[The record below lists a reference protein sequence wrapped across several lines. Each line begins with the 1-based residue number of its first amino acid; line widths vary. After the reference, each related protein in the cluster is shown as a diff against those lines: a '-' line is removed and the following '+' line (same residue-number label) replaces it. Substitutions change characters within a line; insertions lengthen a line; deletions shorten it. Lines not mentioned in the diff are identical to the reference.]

1 MNWMRYIAVALINA
15 FGVVV
20 GIIWVPAPPTFAQ
33 SAPTDLDLEYH
44 INDSGLQ
51 LQGFETDTRKNPNF
65 ETIEITPKSLPE
77 LYQLR
82 DRIQAE
88 LKKASNP
95 PDINSNLEAW
105 EYQLQL
111 KQYETL
117 VKANRQV
124 ETQIKFEETTLE
136 TWNQAIKIATEAAT
150 FGKQPETHTVK
161 DWETAQQLWV
171 QAIDTL
177 RKIPRESFLSAK
189 AIDKIVEYQGYL
201 AIATYQRALAQQS
214 QKEQPEKPQTISP
227 ISTAN
232 PQFPGF
238 KLYGDTNRD
247 GIVNEVD
254 EQRPEQW
261 SLSVGPLVLFN
272 NDDDDRSGLPDWR
285 EKGVNGAEDEK
296 DLAVVHFKVSQDYN
310 GSELLMSVDETARP
324 YINLFQKTSTG
335 WKPVDLSGIT
345 PLEFSSDIIL
355 GVEAK
360 QFANQNWSG
369 LINLK
374 AVARKQGIIIA
385 TDTIS
390 MGVAPWIMSPNTAP
404 VSEVHISDRGD
415 NQTIVQAVKT
425 IVEKTGANV
434 KVTPGATLWM
444 KGTQEIGYVQFPKA
458 EGLEEYPVVLKGNR
472 STESDDYAQSLMNQ
486 NFGWF
491 EVGKPRQLDVFNQWA
506 DWYNNLAVTP
516 ALPKYPLGRIY
527 YGTADNVSLN
537 PEVLEFLKAQKIQGD
552 PVAIDTSWLMV
563 RHVDEI
569 INFIPSPS
577 GEPLMLIASPGE
589 GIKLLKELEKQGY
602 EGAAI
607 NRELST
613 QTTVRAALNNQLL
626 IQHNQNLQKQKIDPL
641 INQLKKEF
649 NLRTDQIIE
658 IPAIFSYS
666 GYAWWPNLINCV
678 YVNGEL
684 LVSNP
689 KGPLIDGRDYTQEDF
704 KRRVAVAGIN
714 VDFLEDDYY
723 QELQGNIYTATNTTR
738 LGNEQPFWQDIP
750 TP

>member
-15 FGVVV
+15 LGVVV
-20 GIIWVPAPPTFAQ
+20 GIILVPAPPTLAQ
-33 SAPTDLDLEYH
+33 SSPTNLDLEYR
-44 INDSGLQ
+44 IDDSGLQ
-51 LQGFETDTRKNPNF
+51 LPGFEIDSRGNSNL
-65 ETIEITPKSLPE
+65 ETVEITPKSLAE

-88 LKKASNP
+88 LKKISNP

-105 EYQLQL
+105 QYQLQL

-124 ETQIKFEETTLE
+124 EAQIKFEEKTLE
-136 TWNQAIKIATEAAT
+136 SWNQAIKIATEAASY
-150 FGKQPETHTVK
+150 GQQPESHSVE

-177 RKIPRESFLSAK
+177 RKIPRESFLSSK
-189 AIDKIVEYQGYL
+189 AIDKTVEYQGYL

-214 QKEQPEKPQTISP
+214 EKNKPETSQNLSP

-247 GIVNEVD
+247 GIVNEAD

-272 NDDDDRSGLPDWR
+272 NDDDDRNGLPDWR

-296 DLAVVHFKVSQDYN
+296 DLAIVHFKVSPDYN
-310 GSELLMSVDETARP
+310 GSELLISVDETARS
-324 YINLFQKTSTG
+324 YINLFQKTSQG
-335 WKPVDLSGIT
+335 WKAVDLSGST
-345 PLEFSSDIIL
+345 PLEFNSDIIL

-360 QFANQNWSG
+360 QFAHQNWSG

-374 AVARKQGIIIA
+374 ASARKQGNIIA

-415 NQTIVQAVKT
+415 NQTIVQEVKT
-425 IVEKTGANV
+425 IVETTDAKV

-444 KGTQEIGYVQFPKA
+444 QGTQEIGYVQFPNA
-458 EGLEEYPVVLKGNR
+458 EGLKDYPVVLKGNR
-472 STESDDYAQSLMNQ
+472 STEIDDYAQSLMNQ

-491 EVGKPRQLDVFNQWA
+491 EMGKPRQLDVLNQWA

-516 ALPKYPLGRIY
+516 ALPEYPLGRIY

-537 PEVLEFLKAQKIQGD
+537 PEIIEFLKAQKIQGE
-552 PVAIDTSWLMV
+552 PVGIDTSWLMV

-569 INFIPSPS
+569 INFIPSVS

-589 GIKLLKELEKQGY
+589 GIKLLKELAKQGY

-607 NRELST
+607 NRGLST
-613 QTTVRAALNNQLL
+613 QTTVRATLNNQLL
-626 IQHNQNLQKQKIDPL
+626 IQHNQNLQKQKIEPL
-641 INQLKKEF
+641 INQLKQEF

-658 IPAIFSYS
+658 IPALFSYS
-666 GYAWWPNLINCV
+666 GYAWWPNLINSV

-689 KGPLIDGRDYTQEDF
+689 KGPLIDGQDYTQEDF

-714 VDFLEDDYY
+714 VNFLEDDYY
-723 QELQGNIYTATNTTR
+723 QELQGNIYSATNTTR
-738 LGNEQPFWQDIP
+738 LGNQQPFWQNLP
-750 TP
+750 

>member
-15 FGVVV
+15 LGVVV
-20 GIIWVPAPPTFAQ
+20 GIILVPAPPTLAQ
-33 SAPTDLDLEYH
+33 SSPTNLDLEYR
-44 INDSGLQ
+44 IDDSGLQ
-51 LQGFETDTRKNPNF
+51 LPGFEIDSRGNSNL
-65 ETIEITPKSLPE
+65 ETVEITPKSLAE

-88 LKKASNP
+88 LKKISNP

-105 EYQLQL
+105 QYQLQL

-117 VKANRQV
+117 VKANLQV
-124 ETQIKFEETTLE
+124 EAQIKFEEKTLE
-136 TWNQAIKIATEAAT
+136 SWNQAIKIATEAASY
-150 FGKQPETHTVK
+150 GQQPESHSVE

-177 RKIPRESFLSAK
+177 RKIPRESFLSSK
-189 AIDKIVEYQGYL
+189 AIDKTVEYQGYL

-214 QKEQPEKPQTISP
+214 EKNKPETPQNLSP

-247 GIVNEVD
+247 GIVNEAD

-272 NDDDDRSGLPDWR
+272 NDDDDRNGLPDWR

-296 DLAVVHFKVSQDYN
+296 DLAIVHFKVSPDYN
-310 GSELLMSVDETARP
+310 GSELLISVDETARS
-324 YINLFQKTSTG
+324 YINLFQKTSQG
-335 WKPVDLSGIT
+335 WKAVDLSGST
-345 PLEFSSDIIL
+345 PLEFNSDIIL

-360 QFANQNWSG
+360 QFAHQNWSG

-374 AVARKQGIIIA
+374 ASARKQGNIIA

-415 NQTIVQAVKT
+415 NQTIVQEVKT
-425 IVEKTGANV
+425 IVETTDAKV

-444 KGTQEIGYVQFPKA
+444 QGTQEIGYVQFPNA
-458 EGLEEYPVVLKGNR
+458 EGLKDYPVVLKGNR
-472 STESDDYAQSLMNQ
+472 STEIDDYAQSLMNQ

-491 EVGKPRQLDVFNQWA
+491 EMGKPRQLDVLNQWA

-516 ALPKYPLGRIY
+516 ALPEYPLGRIY

-537 PEVLEFLKAQKIQGD
+537 PEIIEFLKAQKIQGE
-552 PVAIDTSWLMV
+552 PVGIDTSWLMV

-569 INFIPSPS
+569 INFIPSVS

-589 GIKLLKELEKQGY
+589 GIKLLKELAKQGY

-607 NRELST
+607 NRGLST
-613 QTTVRAALNNQLL
+613 QTTVRATLNNQLL
-626 IQHNQNLQKQKIDPL
+626 IQHNQNLQKQKIEPL
-641 INQLKKEF
+641 INQLKQEF

-658 IPAIFSYS
+658 IPALFSYS
-666 GYAWWPNLINCV
+666 GYAWWPNLINSV

-689 KGPLIDGRDYTQEDF
+689 KGPLIDGQDYTQEDF

-714 VDFLEDDYY
+714 VNFLEDDYY
-723 QELQGNIYTATNTTR
+723 QELQGNIYSATNTTR
-738 LGNEQPFWQDIP
+738 LGNQQPFWQNLP
-750 TP
+750 

>member
-15 FGVVV
+15 LGVVV
-20 GIIWVPAPPTFAQ
+20 GIILVPAPPTLAQ
-33 SAPTDLDLEYH
+33 SSPTNLDLEYR
-44 INDSGLQ
+44 IDDSGLQ
-51 LQGFETDTRKNPNF
+51 LPGFEINSRGNSNL
-65 ETIEITPKSLPE
+65 ETVEITPKSLAE

-88 LKKASNP
+88 LKKISNP

-105 EYQLQL
+105 QYQLQL

-124 ETQIKFEETTLE
+124 EAQIKFEEKTLE
-136 TWNQAIKIATEAAT
+136 SWNQAIKIATEAASY
-150 FGKQPETHTVK
+150 GQQPESHSVE

-177 RKIPRESFLSAK
+177 RKIPRESFLSSK
-189 AIDKIVEYQGYL
+189 AIDKTVEYQGYL

-214 QKEQPEKPQTISP
+214 EKNKPETPQNLSP

-247 GIVNEVD
+247 GIVNEAD

-272 NDDDDRSGLPDWR
+272 NDDDDRNGLPDWR

-296 DLAVVHFKVSQDYN
+296 DLAIVHFKVSPDYN
-310 GSELLMSVDETARP
+310 GSELLISVDETARS
-324 YINLFQKTSTG
+324 YINLFQKTSQG
-335 WKPVDLSGIT
+335 WKAVDLSGST
-345 PLEFSSDIIL
+345 PLEFNSDIIL

-360 QFANQNWSG
+360 QFAHQNWSG

-374 AVARKQGIIIA
+374 ASARKQGNIIA

-415 NQTIVQAVKT
+415 NQTIVQEVKT
-425 IVEKTGANV
+425 IVETTDAKV

-444 KGTQEIGYVQFPKA
+444 QGTQEIGYVQFPNA
-458 EGLEEYPVVLKGNR
+458 EGLKDYPVVLKGNR
-472 STESDDYAQSLMNQ
+472 STEIDDYAQSLMNQ

-491 EVGKPRQLDVFNQWA
+491 EMGKPRQLDVLNQWA

-516 ALPKYPLGRIY
+516 ALPEYPLGRIY

-537 PEVLEFLKAQKIQGD
+537 PEIIEFLKAQKIQGE
-552 PVAIDTSWLMV
+552 PVGIDTSWLMV

-569 INFIPSPS
+569 INFIPSVS

-589 GIKLLKELEKQGY
+589 GIKLLKELAKQGY

-607 NRELST
+607 NRGLST
-613 QTTVRAALNNQLL
+613 QTTVRATLNNQLL
-626 IQHNQNLQKQKIDPL
+626 IQHNQNLQKQKIEPL

-658 IPAIFSYS
+658 IPALFSYS
-666 GYAWWPNLINCV
+666 GYAWWPNLINSV

-689 KGPLIDGRDYTQEDF
+689 KGPLIDGQDYTQEDF

-714 VDFLEDDYY
+714 VNFLEDDYY
-723 QELQGNIYTATNTTR
+723 QELQGNIYSATNTTR
-738 LGNEQPFWQDIP
+738 LGNQQPFWQNLP
-750 TP
+750 

>member
-15 FGVVV
+15 LGVVV
-20 GIIWVPAPPTFAQ
+20 GIILVPAPPTLAQ
-33 SAPTDLDLEYH
+33 SSPTNLDLEYR
-44 INDSGLQ
+44 IDDSGLQ
-51 LQGFETDTRKNPNF
+51 LPGFEINSRGNSNL
-65 ETIEITPKSLPE
+65 ETVEITPKSLAE

-88 LKKASNP
+88 LKKISNP

-105 EYQLQL
+105 QYQLQL

-124 ETQIKFEETTLE
+124 EAQIKFEEKTLE
-136 TWNQAIKIATEAAT
+136 SWNQAIKIATEAASY
-150 FGKQPETHTVK
+150 GQQPESHSVE

-177 RKIPRESFLSAK
+177 RKIPRESFLSSK
-189 AIDKIVEYQGYL
+189 AIDKTVEYQGYL

-214 QKEQPEKPQTISP
+214 EKNKPETSQNLSP

-247 GIVNEVD
+247 GIVNEAD

-272 NDDDDRSGLPDWR
+272 NDDDDRNGLPDWR

-296 DLAVVHFKVSQDYN
+296 DLAIVHFKVSPDYN
-310 GSELLMSVDETARP
+310 GSELLISVDETARS
-324 YINLFQKTSTG
+324 YINLFQKTSQG
-335 WKPVDLSGIT
+335 WKAVDLSGST
-345 PLEFSSDIIL
+345 PLEFNSDIIL

-360 QFANQNWSG
+360 QFAHQNWSG

-374 AVARKQGIIIA
+374 ASARKQGNIIA

-415 NQTIVQAVKT
+415 NQTIVQEVKT
-425 IVEKTGANV
+425 IVETTDAKV

-444 KGTQEIGYVQFPKA
+444 QGTQEIGYVQFPNA
-458 EGLEEYPVVLKGNR
+458 EGLKDYPVVLKGNR
-472 STESDDYAQSLMNQ
+472 STEIDDYAQSLMNQ

-491 EVGKPRQLDVFNQWA
+491 EMGKPRQLDVLNQWA

-516 ALPKYPLGRIY
+516 ALPEYPLGRIY

-537 PEVLEFLKAQKIQGD
+537 PEIIEFLKAQKIQGE
-552 PVAIDTSWLMV
+552 PVGIDTSWLMV

-569 INFIPSPS
+569 INFIPSVS

-589 GIKLLKELEKQGY
+589 GIKLLKELAKQGY

-607 NRELST
+607 NRGLST
-613 QTTVRAALNNQLL
+613 QTTVRATLNNQLL
-626 IQHNQNLQKQKIDPL
+626 IQHNQNLQKQKIEPL
-641 INQLKKEF
+641 INQLKQEF

-658 IPAIFSYS
+658 IPALFSYS
-666 GYAWWPNLINCV
+666 GYAWWPNLINSV

-689 KGPLIDGRDYTQEDF
+689 KGPLIDGQDYTQEDF

-714 VDFLEDDYY
+714 VNFLEDDYY
-723 QELQGNIYTATNTTR
+723 QELQGNIYSATNTTR
-738 LGNEQPFWQDIP
+738 LGNQQPFWQNLP
-750 TP
+750 

>member
-15 FGVVV
+15 LGVVV
-20 GIIWVPAPPTFAQ
+20 GIILVPAPPTLAQ
-33 SAPTDLDLEYH
+33 SSPTNLDLEYR
-44 INDSGLQ
+44 IDESGLQ
-51 LQGFETDTRKNPNF
+51 LPGFEINSRGNSNL
-65 ETIEITPKSLPE
+65 ETVEITPKSLAE

-88 LKKASNP
+88 LKKISNP

-105 EYQLQL
+105 QYQLQL

-117 VKANRQV
+117 VKANLQV
-124 ETQIKFEETTLE
+124 EAQIKFEEKTLE
-136 TWNQAIKIATEAAT
+136 SWNQAIKIATEAASY
-150 FGKQPETHTVK
+150 GQQPESHTVE

-177 RKIPRESFLSAK
+177 RKIPRESFLSSK
-189 AIDKIVEYQGYL
+189 AIDKTVEYQGYL

-214 QKEQPEKPQTISP
+214 EKNKPETPQNLSP

-247 GIVNEVD
+247 GIVNEAD

-272 NDDDDRSGLPDWR
+272 NDDDDRNGLPDWR

-296 DLAVVHFKVSQDYN
+296 DLAIVHFKVSPDYN
-310 GSELLMSVDETARP
+310 GSELLISVDETARP
-324 YINLFQKTSTG
+324 YINLFQKTAQG
-335 WKPVDLSGIT
+335 WKSVDLSGLT
-345 PLEFSSDIIL
+345 PLEFNSDIIL

-360 QFANQNWSG
+360 QFAHQNWSG

-374 AVARKQGIIIA
+374 ASARKQGNIIA

-415 NQTIVQAVKT
+415 NQKIVQEVKT
-425 IVEKTGANV
+425 IVETTDAKV

-444 KGTQEIGYVQFPKA
+444 QGTQEIGYVQFPNA
-458 EGLEEYPVVLKGNR
+458 EGLKDYPVVLKGNR
-472 STESDDYAQSLMNQ
+472 SAEIDDYAQSLMNQ

-491 EVGKPRQLDVFNQWA
+491 EMGKPRQLDVLNQWA

-516 ALPKYPLGRIY
+516 ALPEYPLGRIY

-537 PEVLEFLKAQKIQGD
+537 PEIIEFLKAQKIQGE
-552 PVAIDTSWLMV
+552 PVGIDTSWLMV

-569 INFIPSPS
+569 INFIPSFS

-589 GIKLLKELEKQGY
+589 GIKLLKELAKQGY

-607 NRELST
+607 NRGLST
-613 QTTVRAALNNQLL
+613 QTTVRATLNNQLL
-626 IQHNQNLQKQKIDPL
+626 IQHNQNLQKQKIEPL
-641 INQLKKEF
+641 INQLKQEF

-658 IPAIFSYS
+658 IPALFSYS
-666 GYAWWPNLINCV
+666 GYAWWPNLINSV

-689 KGPLIDGRDYTQEDF
+689 KGPLIDGQDYTQEDF

-714 VDFLEDDYY
+714 VNFLEDDYY
-723 QELQGNIYTATNTTR
+723 QELQGNIYSATNTTR
-738 LGNEQPFWQDIP
+738 QGNQEPFWQNLP
-750 TP
+750 

>member
-15 FGVVV
+15 LGVVV
-20 GIIWVPAPPTFAQ
+20 GIILVPAPPTLAQ
-33 SAPTDLDLEYH
+33 SSPTNLDLEYR
-44 INDSGLQ
+44 IDDSGLQ
-51 LQGFETDTRKNPNF
+51 LPGFEIDSRGNSNL
-65 ETIEITPKSLPE
+65 ETVEITPKSLAE

-88 LKKASNP
+88 LKKISNP

-105 EYQLQL
+105 QYQLQL

-124 ETQIKFEETTLE
+124 EAQIKFEEKTLE
-136 TWNQAIKIATEAAT
+136 SWNQAIKIATEAASY
-150 FGKQPETHTVK
+150 GQQPESHSVE

-177 RKIPRESFLSAK
+177 RKIPRESFLSSK
-189 AIDKIVEYQGYL
+189 AIDKTVEYQGYL

-214 QKEQPEKPQTISP
+214 EKNKPETPQNLSP

-247 GIVNEVD
+247 GIVNEAD

-272 NDDDDRSGLPDWR
+272 NDDDDRNGLPDWR

-296 DLAVVHFKVSQDYN
+296 DLAIVHFKVSPDYN
-310 GSELLMSVDETARP
+310 GSELLISVDETARS
-324 YINLFQKTSTG
+324 YINLFQKTSQG
-335 WKPVDLSGIT
+335 WKAVDLSGST
-345 PLEFSSDIIL
+345 PLEFNSDIIL

-360 QFANQNWSG
+360 QFAHQNWSG

-374 AVARKQGIIIA
+374 ASARKQGNIIA

-415 NQTIVQAVKT
+415 NQTIVQEVKT
-425 IVEKTGANV
+425 IVETTDAKV

-444 KGTQEIGYVQFPKA
+444 QGTQEIGYVQFPNA
-458 EGLEEYPVVLKGNR
+458 EGLKDYPVVLKGNR
-472 STESDDYAQSLMNQ
+472 STEIDDYAQSLMNQ

-491 EVGKPRQLDVFNQWA
+491 EMGKPRQLDVLNQWA

-516 ALPKYPLGRIY
+516 ALPEYPLGRIY

-537 PEVLEFLKAQKIQGD
+537 PEIIEFLKAQKIQGE
-552 PVAIDTSWLMV
+552 PVGIDTSWLMV

-569 INFIPSPS
+569 INFIPSVS

-589 GIKLLKELEKQGY
+589 GIKLLKELAKQGY

-607 NRELST
+607 NRGLST
-613 QTTVRAALNNQLL
+613 QTTVRATLNNQLL
-626 IQHNQNLQKQKIDPL
+626 IQHNQNLQKQKIEPL
-641 INQLKKEF
+641 INQLKQEF

-658 IPAIFSYS
+658 IPALFSYS
-666 GYAWWPNLINCV
+666 GYAWWPNLINSV

-689 KGPLIDGRDYTQEDF
+689 KGPLIDGQDYTQEDF

-714 VDFLEDDYY
+714 VNFLEDDYY
-723 QELQGNIYTATNTTR
+723 QELQGNIYSATNTTR
-738 LGNEQPFWQDIP
+738 LGNQQPFWQNLP
-750 TP
+750 

>member
-15 FGVVV
+15 LGVVV
-20 GIIWVPAPPTFAQ
+20 GIILVPAPPTLAQ
-33 SAPTDLDLEYH
+33 SSPTNLDLEYR
-44 INDSGLQ
+44 IDDSGLQ
-51 LQGFETDTRKNPNF
+51 LPGFEIDSRGNSNL
-65 ETIEITPKSLPE
+65 ETVEITPKSLAE

-88 LKKASNP
+88 LKKISNP

-105 EYQLQL
+105 QYQLQL

-124 ETQIKFEETTLE
+124 EAQIKFEEKTLE
-136 TWNQAIKIATEAAT
+136 SWNQAIKIATEAASY
-150 FGKQPETHTVK
+150 GQQPESHSVE

-177 RKIPRESFLSAK
+177 RKIPRESFLSSK
-189 AIDKIVEYQGYL
+189 AIDKTVEYQGYL

-214 QKEQPEKPQTISP
+214 EKNKPETSQNLSP

-247 GIVNEVD
+247 GIVNEAD

-272 NDDDDRSGLPDWR
+272 NDDDDRNGLPDWR

-296 DLAVVHFKVSQDYN
+296 DLAIVHFKVSPDYN
-310 GSELLMSVDETARP
+310 GSELLISVDETARS
-324 YINLFQKTSTG
+324 YINLFQKTSQG
-335 WKPVDLSGIT
+335 WKAVDLSGST
-345 PLEFSSDIIL
+345 PLEFNSDIIL

-360 QFANQNWSG
+360 QFAHQNWSG

-374 AVARKQGIIIA
+374 ASARKQGNIIA

-415 NQTIVQAVKT
+415 NQTIVQEVKT
-425 IVEKTGANV
+425 IVETTDAKV

-444 KGTQEIGYVQFPKA
+444 QGTQEIGYVQFPNA
-458 EGLEEYPVVLKGNR
+458 EGLKDYPVVLKGNR
-472 STESDDYAQSLMNQ
+472 STEIDDYAQSLMNQ

-491 EVGKPRQLDVFNQWA
+491 EMGKPRQLDVLNQWA

-516 ALPKYPLGRIY
+516 ALPEYPLGRIY

-537 PEVLEFLKAQKIQGD
+537 PEIIEFLKAQKIQGE
-552 PVAIDTSWLMV
+552 PVGIDTSWLMV

-569 INFIPSPS
+569 INFIPSVS

-589 GIKLLKELEKQGY
+589 GIKLLKELAKQGY

-607 NRELST
+607 NRGLST
-613 QTTVRAALNNQLL
+613 QTTVRATLNNQLL
-626 IQHNQNLQKQKIDPL
+626 IQHNQNLQKQKIEPL

-658 IPAIFSYS
+658 IPALFSYS
-666 GYAWWPNLINCV
+666 GYAWWPNLINSV

-689 KGPLIDGRDYTQEDF
+689 KGPLIDGQDYTQEDF

-714 VDFLEDDYY
+714 VNFLEDDYY
-723 QELQGNIYTATNTTR
+723 QELQGNIYSATNTTR
-738 LGNEQPFWQDIP
+738 LGNQQPFWQNLP
-750 TP
+750 

>member
-15 FGVVV
+15 LGVVV
-20 GIIWVPAPPTFAQ
+20 GIILVPAPPTLAQ
-33 SAPTDLDLEYH
+33 SSPTNLDLEYR
-44 INDSGLQ
+44 IDDSGLQ
-51 LQGFETDTRKNPNF
+51 LPGFEINSRGNSNL
-65 ETIEITPKSLPE
+65 ETVEITPKSLAE

-88 LKKASNP
+88 LKKISNP

-105 EYQLQL
+105 QYQLQL

-124 ETQIKFEETTLE
+124 EAQIKFEEKTLE
-136 TWNQAIKIATEAAT
+136 SWNQAIKIATEAASY
-150 FGKQPETHTVK
+150 GQQPESHSVE

-177 RKIPRESFLSAK
+177 RKIPRESFLSSK
-189 AIDKIVEYQGYL
+189 AIDKTVEYQGYL

-214 QKEQPEKPQTISP
+214 EKNKPETSQNLSP

-247 GIVNEVD
+247 GIVNEAD

-272 NDDDDRSGLPDWR
+272 NDDDDRNGLPDWR

-296 DLAVVHFKVSQDYN
+296 DLAIVHFKVSPDYN
-310 GSELLMSVDETARP
+310 GSELLISVDETARS
-324 YINLFQKTSTG
+324 YINLFQKTSQG
-335 WKPVDLSGIT
+335 WKAVDLSGST
-345 PLEFSSDIIL
+345 PLEFNSDIIL

-360 QFANQNWSG
+360 QFAHQNWSG

-374 AVARKQGIIIA
+374 ASARKQGNIIA

-415 NQTIVQAVKT
+415 NQTIVQEVKT
-425 IVEKTGANV
+425 IVETTDAKV

-444 KGTQEIGYVQFPKA
+444 QGTQEIGYVQFPNA
-458 EGLEEYPVVLKGNR
+458 EGLKDYPVVLKGNR
-472 STESDDYAQSLMNQ
+472 STEIDDYAQSLMNQ

-491 EVGKPRQLDVFNQWA
+491 EMGKPRQLDVLNQWA

-516 ALPKYPLGRIY
+516 ALPEYPLGRIY

-537 PEVLEFLKAQKIQGD
+537 PEIIEFLKAQKIQGE
-552 PVAIDTSWLMV
+552 PVGIDTSWLMV

-569 INFIPSPS
+569 INFIPSVS

-589 GIKLLKELEKQGY
+589 GIKLLKELAKQGY

-607 NRELST
+607 NRGLST
-613 QTTVRAALNNQLL
+613 QTTVRATLNNQLL
-626 IQHNQNLQKQKIDPL
+626 IQHNQNLQKQKIEPL

-658 IPAIFSYS
+658 IPALFSYS
-666 GYAWWPNLINCV
+666 GYAWWPNLINSV

-689 KGPLIDGRDYTQEDF
+689 KGPLIDGQDYTQEDF

-714 VDFLEDDYY
+714 VNFLEDDYY
-723 QELQGNIYTATNTTR
+723 QELQGNIYSATNTTR
-738 LGNEQPFWQDIP
+738 LGNQQPFWQNLP
-750 TP
+750 

>member
-15 FGVVV
+15 LGVVV
-20 GIIWVPAPPTFAQ
+20 GIILVPAPPTLAQ
-33 SAPTDLDLEYH
+33 SSPTNLDLEYR
-44 INDSGLQ
+44 IDDSGLQ
-51 LQGFETDTRKNPNF
+51 LPGFEIDSRGNSNL
-65 ETIEITPKSLPE
+65 ETVEITPKSLAE

-88 LKKASNP
+88 LKKISNP

-105 EYQLQL
+105 QYQLQL

-124 ETQIKFEETTLE
+124 EAQIKFEEKTLE
-136 TWNQAIKIATEAAT
+136 SWNQAIKIATEAASY
-150 FGKQPETHTVK
+150 GQQPESHSVE
-161 DWETAQQLWV
+161 DWEAAQQLWV

-177 RKIPRESFLSAK
+177 RKIPRESFLSSK
-189 AIDKIVEYQGYL
+189 AIDKTVEYQGYL

-214 QKEQPEKPQTISP
+214 EKNKPETPQNLSP

-247 GIVNEVD
+247 GIVNEAD

-272 NDDDDRSGLPDWR
+272 NDDDDRNGLPDWR

-296 DLAVVHFKVSQDYN
+296 DLAIVHFKVSPDYN
-310 GSELLMSVDETARP
+310 GSELLISVDETARS
-324 YINLFQKTSTG
+324 YINLFQKTSQG
-335 WKPVDLSGIT
+335 WKAVDLSGST
-345 PLEFSSDIIL
+345 PLEFNSDIIL

-360 QFANQNWSG
+360 QFAHQNWSG

-374 AVARKQGIIIA
+374 ASARKQGNIIA

-415 NQTIVQAVKT
+415 NQTIVQEVKT
-425 IVEKTGANV
+425 IVETTDAKV

-444 KGTQEIGYVQFPKA
+444 QGTQEIGYVQFPNA
-458 EGLEEYPVVLKGNR
+458 EGLKDYPVVLKGNR
-472 STESDDYAQSLMNQ
+472 STEIDDYAQSLMNQ

-491 EVGKPRQLDVFNQWA
+491 EMGKPRQLDVLNQWA

-516 ALPKYPLGRIY
+516 ALPEYPLGRIY

-537 PEVLEFLKAQKIQGD
+537 PEIIEFLKAQKIQGE
-552 PVAIDTSWLMV
+552 PVGIDTSWLMV

-569 INFIPSPS
+569 INFIPSVS

-589 GIKLLKELEKQGY
+589 GIKLLKELAKQGY

-607 NRELST
+607 NRGLST
-613 QTTVRAALNNQLL
+613 QTTVRATLNNQLL
-626 IQHNQNLQKQKIDPL
+626 IQHNQNLQKQKIEPL
-641 INQLKKEF
+641 INQLKQEF

-658 IPAIFSYS
+658 IPALFSYS
-666 GYAWWPNLINCV
+666 GYAWWPNLINSV

-689 KGPLIDGRDYTQEDF
+689 KGPLIDGQDYTQEDF

-714 VDFLEDDYY
+714 VNFLEDDYY
-723 QELQGNIYTATNTTR
+723 QELQGNIYSATNTTR
-738 LGNEQPFWQDIP
+738 LGNQQPFWQNLP
-750 TP
+750 

>member
-15 FGVVV
+15 LGVVV
-20 GIIWVPAPPTFAQ
+20 GIILVPAPPTLAQ
-33 SAPTDLDLEYH
+33 SSPTNLDLEYR
-44 INDSGLQ
+44 IDDSGLQ
-51 LQGFETDTRKNPNF
+51 LPGFEIDSRGNSNL
-65 ETIEITPKSLPE
+65 ETVEITPKSLAE

-88 LKKASNP
+88 LKKISNP

-105 EYQLQL
+105 QYQLQL

-117 VKANRQV
+117 VKANLQV
-124 ETQIKFEETTLE
+124 EAQIKFEEKTLE
-136 TWNQAIKIATEAAT
+136 SWNQAIKIATEAASY
-150 FGKQPETHTVK
+150 GQQPESHSVE
-161 DWETAQQLWV
+161 DWEAAQQLWV

-177 RKIPRESFLSAK
+177 RKIPRESFLSSK
-189 AIDKIVEYQGYL
+189 AIDKTVEYQGYL

-214 QKEQPEKPQTISP
+214 EKNKPETPQNLSP

-247 GIVNEVD
+247 GIVNEAD

-272 NDDDDRSGLPDWR
+272 NDDDDRNGLPDWR

-296 DLAVVHFKVSQDYN
+296 DLAIVHFKVSPDYN
-310 GSELLMSVDETARP
+310 GSELLISVDETARS
-324 YINLFQKTSTG
+324 YINLFQKTSQG
-335 WKPVDLSGIT
+335 WKAVDLSGST
-345 PLEFSSDIIL
+345 PLEFNSDIIL

-360 QFANQNWSG
+360 QFAHQNWSG

-374 AVARKQGIIIA
+374 ASARKQGNIIA

-415 NQTIVQAVKT
+415 NQTIVQEVKT
-425 IVEKTGANV
+425 IVETTDAKV

-444 KGTQEIGYVQFPKA
+444 QGTQEIGYVQFPNA
-458 EGLEEYPVVLKGNR
+458 EGLKDYPVVLKGNR
-472 STESDDYAQSLMNQ
+472 SAEIDDYAQSLMNQ

-491 EVGKPRQLDVFNQWA
+491 EMGKPRQLDVLNQWA

-516 ALPKYPLGRIY
+516 ALPEYPLGRIY

-537 PEVLEFLKAQKIQGD
+537 PEIIEFLKAQKIQGE
-552 PVAIDTSWLMV
+552 PVGIDTSWLMV

-569 INFIPSPS
+569 INFIPSPT

-589 GIKLLKELEKQGY
+589 GIKLLKELAKQGY

-607 NRELST
+607 NRGLST
-613 QTTVRAALNNQLL
+613 QTTVRATLNNQLL
-626 IQHNQNLQKQKIDPL
+626 IQHNQNLQKQKIEPL
-641 INQLKKEF
+641 INQLKQEF

-658 IPAIFSYS
+658 IPALFSYS
-666 GYAWWPNLINCV
+666 GYAWWPNLINSV

-689 KGPLIDGRDYTQEDF
+689 KGPLIDGQDYTQEDF

-714 VDFLEDDYY
+714 VNFLEDDYY
-723 QELQGNIYTATNTTR
+723 QELQGNIYSATNTTR
-738 LGNEQPFWQDIP
+738 LGNQQPFWQNLP
-750 TP
+750 

>member
-15 FGVVV
+15 LGVVV
-20 GIIWVPAPPTFAQ
+20 GIILVPAPPTLAQ
-33 SAPTDLDLEYH
+33 SSPTNLDLEYR
-44 INDSGLQ
+44 IDDSGLQ
-51 LQGFETDTRKNPNF
+51 LPGFEINSRGNSNL
-65 ETIEITPKSLPE
+65 ETVEITPKSLAE

-88 LKKASNP
+88 LKKISNP

-105 EYQLQL
+105 QYQLQL

-124 ETQIKFEETTLE
+124 EAQIKFEEKTLE
-136 TWNQAIKIATEAAT
+136 SWNQAIKIATEAASY
-150 FGKQPETHTVK
+150 GQQPESHSVE

-177 RKIPRESFLSAK
+177 RKIPRESFLSSK
-189 AIDKIVEYQGYL
+189 AIDKTVEYQGYL

-214 QKEQPEKPQTISP
+214 EKNKPETPQNLSP

-247 GIVNEVD
+247 GIVNEAD

-272 NDDDDRSGLPDWR
+272 NDDDDRNGLPDWR

-296 DLAVVHFKVSQDYN
+296 DLAIVHFKVSPDYN
-310 GSELLMSVDETARP
+310 GSELLISVDETARS
-324 YINLFQKTSTG
+324 YINLFQKTSQG
-335 WKPVDLSGIT
+335 WKAVDLSGST
-345 PLEFSSDIIL
+345 PLEFNSDIIL

-360 QFANQNWSG
+360 QFAHQNWSG

-374 AVARKQGIIIA
+374 ASARKQGNIIA

-415 NQTIVQAVKT
+415 NQTIVQEVKT
-425 IVEKTGANV
+425 IVETTDAKV

-444 KGTQEIGYVQFPKA
+444 QGTQEIGYVQFPNA
-458 EGLEEYPVVLKGNR
+458 EGLKDYPVVLKGNR
-472 STESDDYAQSLMNQ
+472 STEIDDYAQSLMNQ

-491 EVGKPRQLDVFNQWA
+491 EMGKPRQLDVLNQWA

-516 ALPKYPLGRIY
+516 ALPEYPLGRIY

-537 PEVLEFLKAQKIQGD
+537 PEIIEFLKAQKIQGE
-552 PVAIDTSWLMV
+552 PVGIDTSWLMV

-569 INFIPSPS
+569 INFIPSVS

-589 GIKLLKELEKQGY
+589 GIKLLKELAKQGY

-607 NRELST
+607 NRGLST
-613 QTTVRAALNNQLL
+613 QTTVRATLNNQLL
-626 IQHNQNLQKQKIDPL
+626 IQHNQNLQKQKIEPL
-641 INQLKKEF
+641 INQLKQEF

-658 IPAIFSYS
+658 IPALFSYS
-666 GYAWWPNLINCV
+666 GYAWWPNLINSV

-689 KGPLIDGRDYTQEDF
+689 KGPLIDGQDYTQEDF

-714 VDFLEDDYY
+714 VNFLEDDYY
-723 QELQGNIYTATNTTR
+723 QELQGNIYSATNTTR
-738 LGNEQPFWQDIP
+738 LGNQQPFWQNLP
-750 TP
+750 

>member
-15 FGVVV
+15 LGVVV
-20 GIIWVPAPPTFAQ
+20 GIILVPAPPTLAQ
-33 SAPTDLDLEYH
+33 SSPTNLDLEYR
-44 INDSGLQ
+44 IDDSGLQ
-51 LQGFETDTRKNPNF
+51 LPGFEIDSRGNSNL
-65 ETIEITPKSLPE
+65 ETVEITPKSLAE

-88 LKKASNP
+88 LKKISNP

-105 EYQLQL
+105 QYQLQL

-124 ETQIKFEETTLE
+124 EAQIKFEEKTLE
-136 TWNQAIKIATEAAT
+136 SWNQAIKIATEAASY
-150 FGKQPETHTVK
+150 GQQPESHSVE

-177 RKIPRESFLSAK
+177 RKIPRESFLSSK
-189 AIDKIVEYQGYL
+189 AIDKTVEYQGYL

-214 QKEQPEKPQTISP
+214 EKNKPETSQNLSP

-247 GIVNEVD
+247 GIVNEAD

-272 NDDDDRSGLPDWR
+272 NDDDDRNGLPDWR

-296 DLAVVHFKVSQDYN
+296 DLAIVHFKVSPDYN
-310 GSELLMSVDETARP
+310 GSELLISVDETARS
-324 YINLFQKTSTG
+324 YINLFQKTSQG
-335 WKPVDLSGIT
+335 WKAVDLSGST
-345 PLEFSSDIIL
+345 PLEFNSDIIL

-360 QFANQNWSG
+360 QFAHQNWSG

-374 AVARKQGIIIA
+374 ASARKQGNIIA

-415 NQTIVQAVKT
+415 NQTIVQEVKT
-425 IVEKTGANV
+425 IVETTDAKV

-444 KGTQEIGYVQFPKA
+444 QGTQEIGYVQFPNA
-458 EGLEEYPVVLKGNR
+458 EGLKDYPVVLKGNR

-491 EVGKPRQLDVFNQWA
+491 EMGKPRQLDVLNQWA

-516 ALPKYPLGRIY
+516 ALPEYPLGRIY

-537 PEVLEFLKAQKIQGD
+537 PEIIEFLKAQKIQGE
-552 PVAIDTSWLMV
+552 PVGIDTSWLMV

-569 INFIPSPS
+569 INFIPSVS

-589 GIKLLKELEKQGY
+589 GIKLLKELAKQGY

-607 NRELST
+607 NRGLST
-613 QTTVRAALNNQLL
+613 QTTVRATLNNQLL
-626 IQHNQNLQKQKIDPL
+626 IQHNQNLQKQKIEPL

-658 IPAIFSYS
+658 IPALFSYS
-666 GYAWWPNLINCV
+666 GYAWWPNLINSV

-689 KGPLIDGRDYTQEDF
+689 KGPLIDGQDYTQEDF

-714 VDFLEDDYY
+714 VNFLEDDYY
-723 QELQGNIYTATNTTR
+723 QELQGNIYSATNTTR
-738 LGNEQPFWQDIP
+738 LGNQQPFWQNLP
-750 TP
+750 

>member
-15 FGVVV
+15 LGVVV
-20 GIIWVPAPPTFAQ
+20 GIILVPAPPTLAQ
-33 SAPTDLDLEYH
+33 SSPTNLDLEYR
-44 INDSGLQ
+44 IDDSGLQ
-51 LQGFETDTRKNPNF
+51 LPGFEINSRGNSNL
-65 ETIEITPKSLPE
+65 ETVEITPKSLAE

-88 LKKASNP
+88 LKKISNP

-105 EYQLQL
+105 QYQLQL

-124 ETQIKFEETTLE
+124 EAQIKFEEKTLE
-136 TWNQAIKIATEAAT
+136 SWNQAIKIATEAASY
-150 FGKQPETHTVK
+150 GQQPESHSVE

-177 RKIPRESFLSAK
+177 RKIPRESFLSSK
-189 AIDKIVEYQGYL
+189 AIDKTVEYQGYL

-214 QKEQPEKPQTISP
+214 EKNKPETPQNLSP

-247 GIVNEVD
+247 GIVNEAD

-272 NDDDDRSGLPDWR
+272 NDDDDRNGLPDWR

-296 DLAVVHFKVSQDYN
+296 DLAIVHFKVSPDYN
-310 GSELLMSVDETARP
+310 GSELLISVDETARS
-324 YINLFQKTSTG
+324 YINLFQKTSQG
-335 WKPVDLSGIT
+335 WKAVDLSGST
-345 PLEFSSDIIL
+345 PLEFNSDIIL

-360 QFANQNWSG
+360 QFAHQNWSG

-374 AVARKQGIIIA
+374 ASARKQGNIIA

-415 NQTIVQAVKT
+415 NQTIVQEVKT
-425 IVEKTGANV
+425 IVETTDAKV

-444 KGTQEIGYVQFPKA
+444 QGTQEIGYVQFPNA
-458 EGLEEYPVVLKGNR
+458 EGLKDYPVVLKGNR

-491 EVGKPRQLDVFNQWA
+491 EMGKPRQLDVLNQWA

-516 ALPKYPLGRIY
+516 ALPEYPLGRIY

-537 PEVLEFLKAQKIQGD
+537 PEIIEFLKAQKIQGE
-552 PVAIDTSWLMV
+552 PVGIDTSWLMV

-569 INFIPSPS
+569 INFIPSVS

-589 GIKLLKELEKQGY
+589 GIKLLKELAKQGY

-607 NRELST
+607 NRGLST
-613 QTTVRAALNNQLL
+613 QTTVRATLNNQLL
-626 IQHNQNLQKQKIDPL
+626 IQHNQNLQKQKIEPL

-658 IPAIFSYS
+658 IPALFSYS
-666 GYAWWPNLINCV
+666 GYAWWPNLINSV

-689 KGPLIDGRDYTQEDF
+689 KGPLIDGQDYTQEDF

-714 VDFLEDDYY
+714 VNFLEDDYY
-723 QELQGNIYTATNTTR
+723 QELQGNIYSATNTTR
-738 LGNEQPFWQDIP
+738 LGNQQPFWQNLP
-750 TP
+750 

>member
-15 FGVVV
+15 LGVVV
-20 GIIWVPAPPTFAQ
+20 GIILVPAPPTLAQ
-33 SAPTDLDLEYH
+33 SSPTNLDLEYR
-44 INDSGLQ
+44 IDDSGLQ
-51 LQGFETDTRKNPNF
+51 LPGFEINSRGNSNL
-65 ETIEITPKSLPE
+65 ETVEITPKSLAE

-88 LKKASNP
+88 LKKISNP

-105 EYQLQL
+105 QYQLQL

-124 ETQIKFEETTLE
+124 EAQIKFEEKTLE
-136 TWNQAIKIATEAAT
+136 SWNQAIKIATEAASY
-150 FGKQPETHTVK
+150 GQQPESHSVE

-177 RKIPRESFLSAK
+177 RKIPRESFLSSK
-189 AIDKIVEYQGYL
+189 AIDKTVEYQGYL

-214 QKEQPEKPQTISP
+214 EKNKPETPQNLSP

-247 GIVNEVD
+247 GIVNEAD

-272 NDDDDRSGLPDWR
+272 NDDDDRNGLPDWR

-296 DLAVVHFKVSQDYN
+296 DLAIVHFKVSPDYN
-310 GSELLMSVDETARP
+310 GSELLISVDETARS
-324 YINLFQKTSTG
+324 YINLFQKTSQG
-335 WKPVDLSGIT
+335 WKAVDLSGST
-345 PLEFSSDIIL
+345 PLEFNSDIIL

-360 QFANQNWSG
+360 QFAHQNWSG

-374 AVARKQGIIIA
+374 ASARKQGNIIA

-415 NQTIVQAVKT
+415 NQKIVQEVKT
-425 IVEKTGANV
+425 IVETTDAKV

-444 KGTQEIGYVQFPKA
+444 QGTQEIGYVQFPNA
-458 EGLEEYPVVLKGNR
+458 EGLKDYPVVLKGNR
-472 STESDDYAQSLMNQ
+472 STEIDDYAQSLMNQ

-491 EVGKPRQLDVFNQWA
+491 EMGKPRQLDVLNQWA

-516 ALPKYPLGRIY
+516 ALPEYPLGRIY

-537 PEVLEFLKAQKIQGD
+537 PEIIEFLKAQKIQGE
-552 PVAIDTSWLMV
+552 PVGIDTSWLMV

-569 INFIPSPS
+569 INFIPSVS

-589 GIKLLKELEKQGY
+589 GIKLLKELAKQGY

-607 NRELST
+607 NRGLST
-613 QTTVRAALNNQLL
+613 QTTVRATLNNQLL
-626 IQHNQNLQKQKIDPL
+626 IQHNQNLQKQKIEPL

-658 IPAIFSYS
+658 IPALFSYS
-666 GYAWWPNLINCV
+666 GYAWWPNLINSV

-689 KGPLIDGRDYTQEDF
+689 KGPLIDGQDYTQEDF

-714 VDFLEDDYY
+714 VNFLEDDYY
-723 QELQGNIYTATNTTR
+723 QELQGNIYSATNTTR
-738 LGNEQPFWQDIP
+738 LGNQQPFWQNLP
-750 TP
+750 

>member
-15 FGVVV
+15 LGVVV
-20 GIIWVPAPPTFAQ
+20 GIILVPAPPTLAQ
-33 SAPTDLDLEYH
+33 SSPTNLDLEYR
-44 INDSGLQ
+44 IDDSGLQ
-51 LQGFETDTRKNPNF
+51 LPGFEIDPRGNSNL
-65 ETIEITPKSLPE
+65 ETVEITPKSLAE

-88 LKKASNP
+88 LKKVSNP

-105 EYQLQL
+105 QYQLQL

-124 ETQIKFEETTLE
+124 EAQIKFEEKTLE
-136 TWNQAIKIATEAAT
+136 SWNQALKIATEAASYSQ
-150 FGKQPETHTVK
+150 QPESHSVE
-161 DWETAQQLWV
+161 DWEAAQQLWV

-177 RKIPRESFLSAK
+177 RKIPRESFFSSK

-201 AIATYQRALAQQS
+201 AIATYQRALTQQS
-214 QKEQPEKPQTISP
+214 EKDKPETAQNLSP

-247 GIVNEVD
+247 GIVNEAD

-261 SLSVGPLVLFN
+261 SLSIGPLVLFN
-272 NDDDDRSGLPDWR
+272 NDDDDRNGLSDWR
-285 EKGVNGAEDEK
+285 EKGVNGTEDEK
-296 DLAVVHFKVSQDYN
+296 DLALVHFKVSPDYN
-310 GSELLMSVDETARP
+310 GSELLISVDETARP
-324 YINLFQKTSTG
+324 YINLFQKTTTG
-335 WKPVDLSGIT
+335 WKSVDLSGST
-345 PLEFSSDIIL
+345 PLEFNYDIIL

-360 QFANQNWSG
+360 QFAHQNWSG

-374 AVARKQGIIIA
+374 ASARQQGNIIA

-390 MGVAPWIMSPNTAP
+390 LGVAPWIMSPNTAP

-415 NQTIVQAVKT
+415 NQTIIQEVKT
-425 IVEKTGANV
+425 IVETTDAKV

-444 KGTQEIGYVQFPKA
+444 QGTQEIGYVQFPNA
-458 EGLEEYPVVLKGNR
+458 EGLKDYPVVLKGNR
-472 STESDDYAQSLMNQ
+472 SEETDDYAQSLMNQ

-491 EVGKPRQLDVFNQWA
+491 EMGKPRQLDVLNQWA

-516 ALPKYPLGRIY
+516 ALPEYPLGRIY

-537 PEVLEFLKAQKIQGD
+537 PEIIEFLKAQKIQGE
-552 PVAIDTSWLMV
+552 PVGIDTSWLMV

-589 GIKLLKELEKQGY
+589 GIKLLKELAKQGY

-607 NRELST
+607 NRGLST
-613 QTTVRAALNNQLL
+613 QTTIRATLNNQLL
-626 IQHNQNLQKQKIDPL
+626 IQHNQNLQKQKIEPL

-658 IPAIFSYS
+658 IPALFSYS
-666 GYAWWPNLINCV
+666 GYAWWPNLINSV

-689 KGPLIDGRDYTQEDF
+689 KGPLIDGQDYTQQDF

-714 VDFLEDDYY
+714 VNFLEDDYY
-723 QELQGNIYTATNTTR
+723 QELQGNIYSATNTTR
-738 LGNEQPFWQDIP
+738 LGNQQPFWQNLP
-750 TP
+750 